1 MRSIQLAF
9 EAGDVLDL
17 KDEDEIN
24 DICAVT
30 SVLKQYFR
38 ELPNPLLTFELYDQ
52 FMDAVRKYPLTSSL
66 SLYSNT
72 FFVLGMA
79 QGDAKIDKFIE
90 LISQLPKANYD
101 TIKLL
106 MNHLDK

>member
-1 MRSIQLAF
+1 MTNSWMQCVSIF
-9 EAGDVLDL
+9 
-17 KDEDEIN
+17 
-24 DICAVT
+24 
-30 SVLKQYFR
+30 S
-38 ELPNPLLTFELYDQ
+38 LP
-52 FMDAVRKYPLTSSL
+52 L